1 MTDIALLENPEK
13 NPVILT
19 FIDYYVFK
27 QKYQTLTL
35 TFINRKINL
44 DPSSDVVKTAVDI
57 SNMWERMDERLDVIE
72 EDEEEEK
79 AWAEY
84 RKQMDFLEDL
94 LSLRPE

>member
-1 MTDIALLENPEK
+1 MNGTLLRLLIGSSGQLDIETSDGADLKFTFDTEK
-13 NPVILT
+13 ITMSLN
-19 FIDYYVFK
+19 
-27 QKYQTLTL
+27 QH
-35 TFINRKINL
+35 
-44 DPSSDVVKTAVDI
+44 PSSDVVKTAIDI
-57 SNMWERMDERLDVIE
+57 SNVWERMDERLDVIE